1 MVPLVVVVDSSASR
15 GSLLRNILEDAGYR
29 VEVLATPNATSIQV
43 DEPSLVM
50 LAVDLVE
57 RGQHSRSHLFSH
69 LVPWTVPILLLGDDR
84 SENELSRRYRCEGSL
99 GLRFTAEQAIA
110 AVETALRSRSLR
122 PVARS
127 SSSSE
132 IAIHPSAMRIFVQG
146 KEIPTTT
153 LEFRLLNYMAQH
165 QGRVFTRD
173 SLLQAVWGDLHGVT
187 PRTVDACI
195 RRLRRKI
202 EPQFSSP
209 RFLRTIRG
217 IGYKLDA
224 RPTWQAT

>member
-1 MVPLVVVVDSSASR
+1 MVPLVLVVDNSARRS
-15 GSLLRNILEDAGYR
+15 SLLRNILEHAGYR
-29 VEVLATPNATSIQV
+29 VEVLATPNAASIQP
-43 DEPSLVM
+43 DETSLIM
-50 LAVDLVE
+50 LAADLLE
-57 RGQHSRSHLFSH
+57 EGRHPRSHIFCH
-69 LVPWTVPILLLGDDR
+69 LVSSTVPILLLGGGR
-84 SENELSRRYRCEGSL
+84 SDAELSPRHRCEGFL
-99 GLRFTAEQAIA
+99 GSGFTVEQAIA
-110 AVETALRSRSLR
+110 AVETALRSKSLT
-122 PVARS
+122 S
-127 SSSSE
+127 SFSD
-132 IAIHPSAMRIFVQG
+132 IAIHSSAMRIFVHG

-153 LEFRLLNYMAQH
+153 LEFRLLTYMAQH
-165 QGRVFTRD
+165 QGKVFTRD
-173 SLLQAVWGDLHGVT
+173 SLLQAVWGDLHSVT

>member
-1 MVPLVVVVDSSASR
+1 MVPLVVVIDSSARR
-15 GSLLRNILEDAGYR
+15 GGLLRNILEHAGYR
-29 VEVLATPNATSIQV
+29 VEVLTTPTATSVQP
-43 DEPSLVM
+43 DEPSLIM
-50 LAVDLVE
+50 LAVDLLE
-57 RGQHSRSHLFSH
+57 GGQHPRAHIFCQL
-69 LVPWTVPILLLGDDR
+69 LPATVPILLLGDGR
-84 SENELSRRYRCEGSL
+84 SENEASRRYRCEGFL
-99 GLRFTAEQAIA
+99 GARFTVEQVIA
-110 AVETALRSRSLR
+110 VVETALRSNILR
-122 PVARS
+122 AVGGFP
-127 SSSSE
+127 SSSE
-132 IAIHPSAMRIFVQG
+132 IAIQPSAMRIFVQG

-165 QGRVFTRD
+165 QGKVFTRD
-173 SLLQAVWGDLHGVT
+173 SLLQAVWGDLHSVT

-224 RPTWQAT
+224 RPTWQAN

>member
-1 MVPLVVVVDSSASR
+1 MVPLVLVVDSSARRS
-15 GSLLRNILEDAGYR
+15 SLLRNILEHAGYR
-29 VEVLATPNATSIQV
+29 VEVLTPPNAASIQPE
-43 DEPSLVM
+43 EPSLIM
-50 LAVDLVE
+50 LAADLLE
-57 RGQHSRSHLFSH
+57 EDQHPRSHVVCH
-69 LVPWTVPILLLGDDR
+69 LVPSTVPILLLADGR
-84 SENELSRRYRCEGSL
+84 SETELSQHYRCEGFL
-99 GLRFTAEQAIA
+99 GRGFTVEQAIA
-110 AVETALRSRSLR
+110 AVETALRSKSLT
-122 PVARS
+122 S
-127 SSSSE
+127 SISD
-132 IAIHPSAMRIFVQG
+132 IAIQPSAMRIFVQG

-153 LEFRLLNYMAQH
+153 LEFRLLTYMAQH
-165 QGRVFTRD
+165 QGKVFTRD
-173 SLLQAVWGDLHGVT
+173 SLLQAVWGDLHSVT